1 MNDKQKHTT
10 MSHLTNTPSE
20 EIRDMFEQDIATIA
34 RQACDLRHPSVTVQC
49 TDLRSERQFYAVFGE
64 RLCDDDHNELI
75 SQMRDTWGDGSVWC
89 KRIDTDTV
97 YSVLLRVEK

>member
-1 MNDKQKHTT
+1 MTETNNNAMT
-10 MSHLTNTPSE
+10 HLTNTSSE

-34 RQACDLRHPSVTVQC
+34 RQACDLRHPAVTVQLA
-49 TDLRSERQFYAVFGE
+49 DLPSERQFYAVFGE
-64 RLCDDDHNELI
+64 RLCDDDHKELI
-75 SQMRDTWGDGSVWC
+75 SQMRHTWGDGSVWC